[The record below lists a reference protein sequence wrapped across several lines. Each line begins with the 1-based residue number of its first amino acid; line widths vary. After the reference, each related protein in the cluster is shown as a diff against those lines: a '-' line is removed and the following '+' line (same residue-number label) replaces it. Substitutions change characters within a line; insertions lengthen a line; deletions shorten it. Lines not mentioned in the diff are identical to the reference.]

1 MTRLLEKQSNF
12 VRDLGEAARENP
24 LSAALIGMGVLWM
37 FGGSAATVA
46 RRVGID
52 RMPDPRGAV
61 SGATNS
67 ILNTGAAV
75 GESVGSAVSK
85 LQSSASEAVEGAT
98 RFGREQADTLAQQA
112 RSNADSGGEVVNTVT
127 STTKKVQDSA
137 SAAFEGATRF
147 GREQTETLAQYAR
160 SIPESGGQMVST
172 LRSNLSDLFN
182 AQPLALG
189 AIGLAIGAGIAAA
202 MPTTQTEA
210 EYLGEASDAVKAKAK
225 QFATAQSGRATTI
238 AEEALDAASDEARRQ
253 GLSVEGAK
261 SAASEVT
268 QKVYRVANAAGKGAS
283 ERTGSS
289 SG

>member
-1 MTRLLEKQSNF
+1 MTRLLEKRSNF

-52 RMPDPRGAV
+52 RMPDPRGAL

-98 RFGREQADTLAQQA
+98 RFGREQANPLAQQA
-112 RSNADSGGEVVNTVT
+112 RSNADAGGQVVNTVT
-127 STTKKVQDSA
+127 SATKKVQDSA

-210 EYLGEASDAVKAKAK
+210 EYLGEASDAVKEKAK
-225 QFATAQSGRATTI
+225 QFATEQSGRATTM

-253 GLSVEGAK
+253 GLSVDGVK

-268 QKVYRVANAAGKGAS
+268 QKVYRVANAAGKGTS

-289 SG
+289 TG

>member
-67 ILNTGAAV
+67 IMNTGAAV

-210 EYLGEASDAVKAKAK
+210 EYLGEASDAVKEKAK

>member
-1 MTRLLEKQSNF
+1 MTQLLEKRSNF

-61 SGATNS
+61 SDATNS

-75 GESVGSAVSK
+75 GGSVASATSK
-85 LQSSASEAVEGAT
+85 LQRSASEALEGAT

-112 RSNADSGGEVVNTVT
+112 RA
-127 STTKKVQDSA
+127 
-137 SAAFEGATRF
+137 
-147 GREQTETLAQYAR
+147 
-160 SIPESGGQMVST
+160 IPESGGQMVST

-202 MPTTQTEA
+202 MPSTRVEA
-210 EYLGEASDAVKAKAK
+210 EYFGEASDAVKEKAK
-225 QFATAQSGRATTI
+225 QFASEQSDRATTI
-238 AEEALDAASDEARRQ
+238 AEEAFNAASEEARRQ

-268 QKVYRVANAAGKGAS
+268 QKVYRV
-283 ERTGSS
+283 
-289 SG
+289 

>member
-1 MTRLLEKQSNF
+1 MTQVLDKGSNF

-46 RRVGID
+46 RRVGLD
-52 RMPDPRGAV
+52 RMPDPRGVV
-61 SGATNS
+61 SDATNS
-67 ILNTGAAV
+67 LLNTGAAV
-75 GESVGSAVSK
+75 GDSIASATSRV
-85 LQSSASEAVEGAT
+85 QRSASAALEGAT
-98 RFGREQADTLAQQA
+98 RFGREQADTLAEQA
-112 RSNADSGGEVVNTVT
+112 RSNADSAGEMMNTAT
-127 STTKKVQDSA
+127 SATRKVQDSA
-137 SAAFEGATRF
+137 SAALEGATRF
-147 GREQTETLAQYAR
+147 GREQTDTLAQYAR

-202 MPTTQTEA
+202 MPSTRVEA
-210 EYLGEASDAVKAKAK
+210 EYFGEASDTVKEKAK
-225 QFATAQSGRATTI
+225 QFATEQSDRATTI
-238 AEEALDAASDEARRQ
+238 AEEAFNAASEEAGRQ

-268 QKVYRVANAAGKGAS
+268 QKVYRVADAAGHGAS
-283 ERTGSS
+283 ERTRSS
-289 SG
+289 S

>member
-1 MTRLLEKQSNF
+1 MTRVLDKGSNF

-52 RMPDPRGAV
+52 RMPDPRGVV
-61 SGATNS
+61 SDATNS
-67 ILNTGAAV
+67 LLNTGAAV
-75 GESVGSAVSK
+75 GDSIASATSRV
-85 LQSSASEAVEGAT
+85 QRSASAALEGAT
-98 RFGREQADTLAQQA
+98 RFGREQADTLAEQA
-112 RSNADSGGEVVNTVT
+112 RSNADSAGEMMNTAT
-127 STTKKVQDSA
+127 SATRKVQDSA
-137 SAAFEGATRF
+137 SAALEGATRF
-147 GREQTETLAQYAR
+147 GREQTDTLAQYAR

-202 MPTTQTEA
+202 MPSTRVEA
-210 EYLGEASDAVKAKAK
+210 EYFGEASDTVKEKAK
-225 QFATAQSGRATTI
+225 QFATEQSDRATTI
-238 AEEALDAASDEARRQ
+238 AEEAFNAASEEARRQ

-261 SAASEVT
+261 SAASED
-268 QKVYRVANAAGKGAS
+268 QKKGSLLAALLHK
-283 ERTGSS
+283 
-289 SG
+289 

>member
-1 MTRLLEKQSNF
+1 MTQVLDKGSNF

-52 RMPDPRGAV
+52 RMPDPKGMV
-61 SGATNS
+61 SDATNS
-67 ILNTGAAV
+67 LLNTGAAV
-75 GESVGSAVSK
+75 GDSIASATSRV
-85 LQSSASEAVEGAT
+85 QRSASAALEGVT
-98 RFGREQADTLAQQA
+98 RLGREKVDTLGQQA
-112 RSNADSGGEVVNTVT
+112 RSNADSAGEMMNTVT
-127 STTKKVQDSA
+127 SATRKVQDSA
-137 SAAFEGATRF
+137 SAALEGATRF
-147 GREQTETLAQYAR
+147 GREQTDTLVQYGR

-202 MPTTQTEA
+202 MPSTRVEA
-210 EYLGEASDAVKAKAK
+210 EYFGEASDAVKEKAK
-225 QFATAQSGRATTI
+225 QFASEQSDR
-238 AEEALDAASDEARRQ
+238 AEEAFNAASEEAGRQ

-268 QKVYRVANAAGKGAS
+268 QKVYRVADAAGHGAS
-283 ERTGSS
+283 ERTRSS
-289 SG
+289 S

>member
-210 EYLGEASDAVKAKAK
+210 EYLGEASDAVKEKAK